1 MTKKF
6 LGLFVLS
13 AFVLT
18 SCKKELVP
26 QDSAETPITST
37 EEKTIAPT
45 TEATNM
51 VAPQTT
57 VQPTQVVTQAPTKTA
72 PGMNPPHGQAGHD
85 CGIAVGA
92 PLNSKRTPPPS
103 TPSPSPTITT
113 TQSNTSTAPAILNP
127 NAQTVTAPGM
137 NPPHG
142 QAGHDCAVAVGAPLP
157 KK

>member
-6 LGLFVLS
+6 LSLFVLS

-45 TEATNM
+45 TETTNT

-85 CGIAVGA
+85 CAIAVGA
-92 PLNSKRTPPPS
+92 PLNSKRTPPPA
-103 TPSPSPTITT
+103 TPSPTITT
-113 TQSNTSTAPAILNP
+113 TQSNTTSTAPAILNP
-127 NAQTVTAPGM
+127 NSQMVTAPGM

-157 KK
+157 KS